1 MKKLEDSLFHEQSI
15 DYEKI
20 KEGEK
25 VNNNL
30 RKERSMKSLAQKI
43 VKAMLFA
50 MVLISVMGNNVLTL
64 SASGPTG
71 HDAEVRGRVTELD
84 LTTIEDG
91 DVIDVYFDFYI
102 GPDWQGLHSANPSIQ
117 FDPTL
122 FEYVDAV
129 SISESYFILMPME
142 IAPGVINILVASMT
156 IPAAPADA
164 EGFVVTVQVTMRVLD
179 AQRIIDA
186 GVAGHLISL
195 SMFNDDINFIM
206 ADGSLLCYQQV
217 ADGTITLPMT
227 VTTTD
232 MKVVIPVTVNV
243 DNATVEKGKTHQFAA
258 TVTGAT
264 DTTVTWSV
272 SGATSTDTKIDP
284 TTGLLTVAADETSTA
299 LTVVARSNEDTTKI
313 AIAAV
318 TVINPVIVTP
328 QPQPQ
333 PSPGWTPSPT
343 IPNTGVAGSVLSWVG
358 VMAVTA
364 GAASFL
370 LKKKEE
376 E

>member
-1 MKKLEDSLFHEQSI
+1 
-15 DYEKI
+15 
-20 KEGEK
+20 

-30 RKERSMKSLAQKI
+30 RKEGSMKNLAQKI
-43 VKAMLFA
+43 VKTMLFA

-71 HDAEVRGRVTELD
+71 HDAEIRGRVTELD
-84 LTTIEDG
+84 PTTIKDG
-91 DVIDVYFDFYI
+91 DLIDVYFDFYI
-102 GPDWQGLHSANPSIQ
+102 GPDWQGLHSALPSIQ

-122 FEYVDAV
+122 FEYVTVV
-129 SISESYFILMPME
+129 SISASNFILMPME
-142 IAPGVINILVASMT
+142 RAPGEINIAVASMT
-156 IPAAPADA
+156 LPAAPADA
-164 EGFVVTVQVTMRVLD
+164 EGFVITVRVTMRVLD

-195 SMFNDDINFIM
+195 SIFYDDINFIM
-206 ADGSLLCYQQV
+206 ADGSLFCYQDI
-217 ADGTITLPMT
+217 AMGMSTLPMT

-232 MKVVIPVTVNV
+232 MKVVAFNSGVTVSINV
-243 DNATVEKGKTHQFAA
+243 NNATVEKGKTHQFAA

-264 DTTVTWSV
+264 DTTVVWSV

-333 PSPGWTPSPT
+333 PSPGWTPSPI